1 MSEVVVWCRDSIEYL
16 RRLKFR
22 DVMKSIWDLI
32 LTILSPIFTL
42 PTFFI
47 FAWFFFWTGRTLE
60 NYWYRSAVGD
70 SISVPFGILTSTLSF
85 ILPLQ
90 AQAAVTRNKQS
101 LDNYSAFC
109 GDVLAL
115 GWELLA
121 FARDESTGNVSPQ
134 NDRKVEDLFDLLFVL
149 PTVIKWNFRDSEKT
163 DLEKL
168 YLVKRKNGTPVTDD
182 KLVMPKYMQRREGT
196 RRNSIVAVTKK
207 NQTFLKT
214 IVGDDIKKMQ
224 GHMFGMDICE
234 ILFAKMYDLIAELET
249 KGDTRKNM
257 LTRTAERIYGSYG
270 NMGNLNSYKLPRL
283 YNYFLFVTLLLFVT
297 LFPYS
302 YGKEEGAYILD
313 IIGTNIYWHGI
324 IVIYF
329 FCGIDSVT
337 KTIGNA
343 FVSSSGATGFQT
355 VGEAE
360 SNTNR
365 ALHAMYAHKGDLTDV
380 NVNYAVVVDPNTVNT
395 LHRRIYQ

>member
-1 MSEVVVWCRDSIEYL
+1 MSEVVVWCRDSVEYL
-16 RRLKFR
+16 RRLKFK
-22 DVMKSIWDLI
+22 DVMKSGWDLL
-32 LTILSPIFTL
+32 LTILSPVFSL

-47 FAWFFFWTGRTLE
+47 FAWFFFWTSQTLDKH
-60 NYWYRSAVGD
+60 WYRDAVGD
-70 SISVPFGILTSTLSF
+70 SIGVPFGILTTTLSF

-109 GDVLAL
+109 GDILAL

-121 FARDESTGNVSPQ
+121 FARDESTGDVSPQ
-134 NDRKVEDLFDLLFVL
+134 NDRKINDLFDLLFVL
-149 PTVIKWNFRDSEKT
+149 PTVVKLNFRDPVKLNLT
-163 DLEKL
+163 KL
-168 YLVKRKNGTPVTDD
+168 YLVKRKNDIAVTDA
-182 KLVMPKYMQRREGT
+182 KLVMPIYMQRRVGQ
-196 RRNSIVAVTKK
+196 RRNSLVSVTKFQQK
-207 NQTFLKT
+207 FLNT
-214 IVGDDIKKMQ
+214 NVGDDIKKLQ
-224 GHMFGMDICE
+224 THMAGMEICE

-270 NMGNLNSYKLPRL
+270 NMGNLDSYKLPKL

-297 LFPYS
+297 LFPFS
-302 YGKEEGAYILD
+302 YGKENTIYILD
-313 IIGTNIYWHGI
+313 VIGTNIYWHGV

-343 FVSSSGATGFQT
+343 YVTSAGATGFQT
-355 VGEAE
+355 VGDTETK
-360 SNTNR
+360 TNR
-365 ALHAMYAHKGDLTDV
+365 ALHALYAHKEDLTGTGAD
-380 NVNYAVVVDPNTVNT
+380 YAVVVGPNVNM

>member
-1 MSEVVVWCRDSIEYL
+1 MSVVEWCRQFVDQVKEISL
-16 RRLKFR
+16 RNSLR
-22 DVMKSIWDLI
+22 SAWDLL
-32 LTILSPIFTL
+32 LTILSPVFTI
-42 PTFFI
+42 PTFSI
-47 FAWFFFWTGRTLE
+47 SCWFFFWTSQTLE
-60 NYWYRSAVGD
+60 NYWYRDAVGD

-90 AQAAVTRNKQS
+90 AQAAVNRNKQS

-109 GDVLAL
+109 GDILAL

-121 FARDESTGNVSPQ
+121 FARDESTGNVTVQ
-134 NDRKVEDLFDLLFVL
+134 NNRKVEDLFDLLFVL
-149 PTVIKWNFRDSEKT
+149 PTIVKLNFRDSRIL

-168 YLVKRKNGTPVTDD
+168 YLVKRKNGMPVTDA

-196 RRNSIVAVTKK
+196 RRNSIVAITKK
-207 NQTFLKT
+207 NQKFLKT
-214 IVGDDIKKMQ
+214 NVGDDIKKMQ

-270 NMGNLNSYKLPRL
+270 NMGNLDSYKLPRM

-297 LFPYS
+297 LFPFS
-302 YGKEEGAYILD
+302 YGKENGAFILD

-324 IVIYF
+324 VVIYF

-337 KTIGNA
+337 TTIGNA
-343 FVSSSGATGFQT
+343 YVTSSGAVGFQT
-355 VGEAE
+355 VGNAE

-365 ALHAMYAHKGDLTDV
+365 ALHAMYAHKEDLT
-380 NVNYAVVVDPNTVNT
+380 NPGVNYAVVVDPNTVNT